1 MVSDK
6 VLRLDVEHLPT
17 AASQSRAEPICAA
30 DLICWIVVD
39 TVLVVAVWLF
49 VATNLDTLVVVS
61 AFCADNDYRVWEVFV
76 GHYVGFCLG
85 LAAAVLGATVAA
97 QLLADWTFL
106 LGIVPLGLGLWGL
119 FRQPPEATIDKST
132 VVPNALGRIGV
143 VTVTAVGLSG
153 ENLAV
158 YIPFFA
164 DLSTGELAVVIGVYL
179 LGAAAVFAA
188 GLLVVYR
195 IATNG
200 IPKQVDRWLVPSV
213 LVVIGSYVIVTG
225 VLVG

>member
-1 MVSDK
+1 MNS
-6 VLRLDVEHLPT
+6 VLF
-17 AASQSRAEPICAA
+17 
-30 DLICWIVVD
+30 
-39 TVLVVAVWLF
+39 VALWLF

-61 AFCADNDYRVWEVFV
+61 AFCADNDYKVWEVFV

-85 LAAAVLGATVAA
+85 LAAAVIGATIAA
-97 QLLADWTFL
+97 ELLAEWTFL

-119 FRQPPEATIDKST
+119 IRRPPESSIEASP
-132 VVPNALGRIGV
+132 VVPNSLGRIGV

-153 ENLAV
+153 ENIAV

-164 DLSTGELAVVIGVYL
+164 DLSTSELAVVVGVYL
-179 LGAAAVFAA
+179 LGAAAVFGA

-195 IATNG
+195 VATDG
-200 IPKQVDRWLVPSV
+200 IPEQVDRWLVPSV

-225 VLVG
+225 VVVG

>member
-1 MVSDK
+1 MNS
-6 VLRLDVEHLPT
+6 VLF
-17 AASQSRAEPICAA
+17 
-30 DLICWIVVD
+30 
-39 TVLVVAVWLF
+39 VALWLF

-61 AFCADNDYRVWEVFV
+61 AFCADNDYTVWEVFV

-85 LAAAVLGATVAA
+85 LAAAVIGATIAA
-97 QLLADWTFL
+97 ELLAEWTFL

-119 FRQPPEATIDKST
+119 IRRPPESSIEASP
-132 VVPNALGRIGV
+132 VVPNSLGRIGV

-153 ENLAV
+153 ENIAV

-164 DLSTGELAVVIGVYL
+164 DLSTSELAVVVGVYL
-179 LGAAAVFAA
+179 LGAAAVFGA

-195 IATNG
+195 VATDG
-200 IPKQVDRWLVPSV
+200 IPEQVDRWLVPSV

-225 VLVG
+225 VVVG

>member
-1 MVSDK
+1 VVSDK

-119 FRQPPEATIDKST
+119 FRQPPEATIDEST